1 MPGGRTGLATAHK
14 IRIASVLYRSLA
26 ALRAVGG
33 ATSDVVVCRRRGL
46 RWRLDLSEGID
57 LSIYLFGQFE
67 RPVERLIARHL
78 TPGMIALDIGAN
90 VGAHALP
97 MAARVAP
104 SGRVFAVEPTRWAYR
119 RLVVNRRLNHH
130 LEHVLIPVRAALG
143 HTGSEPAEYYA
154 SWNLKEQRGVHELHR
169 GALRSAHGAR
179 GLTLDGLVA
188 ELELTRVDFIKLDVD
203 GGECDVLSG
212 GHDTLARMRPPILF
226 EFCPYALEERGCSA
240 ARLLAMLQEHGYS
253 FQDGRGR
260 PVAPGTLVPRT
271 PPFGSINLMAI
282 P

>member
-1 MPGGRTGLATAHK
+1 MAG
-14 IRIASVLYRSLA
+14 VLYRTLA
-26 ALRAVGG
+26 VVRAVGG
-33 ATSDVVVCRRRGL
+33 ARSDVVVCRRRGL

-67 RPVERLIARHL
+67 RPVERLIDRYLA
-78 TPGMIALDIGAN
+78 PGMIALDIGAN

-104 SGRVFAVEPTRWAYR
+104 SGRVFAVEPTQWAYR

-130 LEHVLIPVRAALG
+130 LEHVLVPVRAALG
-143 HTGSEPAEYYA
+143 RPGAEPEDYYA
-154 SWNLKEQRGVHELHR
+154 SWNLKQHGGVHEVHR

-179 GLTLDGLVA
+179 RLTLDGLVA
-188 ELELTRVDFIKLDVD
+188 ELELKKVDFIKLDVD
-203 GGECDVLSG
+203 GHECEVLSG
-212 GHDTLARMRPPILF
+212 GHDTLTRLRPLILF

-240 ARLLAMLQEHGYS
+240 LRLLEMLQEHGYS
-253 FQDGRGR
+253 FRDGRGR
-260 PVAPGTLVPRT
+260 EVLVPSALVGRT
-271 PPFGSINLMAI
+271 PRFGSINLMAI